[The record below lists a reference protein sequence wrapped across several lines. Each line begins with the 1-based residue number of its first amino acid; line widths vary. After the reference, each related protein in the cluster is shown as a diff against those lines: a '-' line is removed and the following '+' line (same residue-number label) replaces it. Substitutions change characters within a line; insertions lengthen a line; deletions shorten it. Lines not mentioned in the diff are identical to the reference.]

1 MRGKRYMRK
10 VFTLRARIIL
20 ILSVL
25 VLTVIGCGVVTIW
38 YAEAI
43 ESLFTKVVDKDVTS
57 FRVAVNLET
66 ALARQKG
73 FTSYYFMDGDPDWL
87 RQLEQNHQIFNKT
100 LREARESVQTEM
112 GRNILDRIGSE
123 YTLYNDSRRRV
134 IGFYQSGEK
143 EAGFRLHMEIR
154 RQFMAIYNLCEQYK
168 GIHEKSIVRARNEV
182 LSRTRFNNAMI
193 MVFIQIAGMTGVLL
207 AYILFKQVLEPIRQ
221 LTRETLPNEGDR
233 ITSSDEVKTLSHQVY
248 GLIKDVDQTQNKLA
262 RSQAHLVQSEKL
274 AMVGK
279 LAAGVAH
286 SIRNPLTSVK
296 IRLFSLGRT
305 LSLSAGQKEDL
316 EVISEEIHHIDTI
329 LQNFLA
335 FSRPLK
341 PRMEKISPSDVVDLA
356 CQLLWHRFESSGVA
370 IELSR
375 EKRLPMI
382 LADPYQL
389 KEVLINVLVNACEIM
404 TNGGVIRIKEEEGQ
418 GDSGRE
424 VAIRVMDNGPGI
436 PEDIQDKVFLPFFST
451 KEEGT
456 GLGLSIAL
464 RIVEEHGGRL
474 DLRSQG
480 GDGAHFIITLPCKEK
495 DDGNYPDR

>member
-1 MRGKRYMRK
+1 MRK
-10 VFTLRARIIL
+10 IISLRARIIL

-25 VLTVIGCGVVTIW
+25 ILTVIGCGVVTIW

-43 ESLFTKVVDKDVTS
+43 ESLFTRVVDKDVTS

-73 FTSYYFMDGDPDWL
+73 FTSYYFMDGNPDWL

-123 YTLYNDSRRRV
+123 YTHYNDSRRQV
-134 IGFYQSGEK
+134 IGLYQGGKK

-154 RQFMAIYNLCEQYK
+154 RQFMDIYNLCEQYK
-168 GIHEKSIVRARNEV
+168 GIHEKSIAGVRNEV

-193 MVFIQIAGMTGVLL
+193 MIFIQVAGMTGVLL

-221 LTRETLPNEGDR
+221 LTRETLPDEGDR
-233 ITSSDEVKTLSHQVY
+233 VPSSDEVKTLSHQVY
-248 GLIKDVDQTQNKLA
+248 GLIKDVDQTQSKLA
-262 RSQAHLVQSEKL
+262 RSQANLVQSEKL

-286 SIRNPLTSVK
+286 SIRNPLTSLK
-296 IRLFSLGRT
+296 IRLFSLGRA

-356 CQLLWHRFESSGVA
+356 CQLLWHRFESSG
-370 IELSR
+370 IEVELCR
-375 EKRLPMI
+375 EKRLPLI

-404 TNGGVIRIKEEEGQ
+404 TNGGIIRIKEEEGE

-424 VAIRVMDNGPGI
+424 VIIRVIDNGPGI
-436 PEDIQDKVFLPFFST
+436 PEDLQNKVFLPFFST

-464 RIVEEHGGRL
+464 RIVEEHDGRL
-474 DLRSQG
+474 DLRSQEG
-480 GDGAHFIITLPCKEK
+480 EGAHFIITLPCKEK
-495 DDGNYPDR
+495 DDGNYPDC

>member
-1 MRGKRYMRK
+1 MRK
-10 VFTLRARIIL
+10 VISLRARIIL

-73 FTSYYFMDGDPDWL
+73 FTSYYFMDGNPDWL

-112 GRNILDRIGSE
+112 GRNILDSIGSE

-134 IGFYQSGEK
+134 IGFYQGGNK
-143 EAGFRLHMEIR
+143 EAGFKLHINIR
-154 RQFMAIYNLCEQYK
+154 RQFIAIYNLCEQYK
-168 GIHEKSIVRARNEV
+168 GIHEKSIARARNEV

-221 LTRETLPNEGDR
+221 LTRETLPDDGDR
-233 ITSSDEVKTLSHQVY
+233 IPSSDEVKTLSHQVY
-248 GLIKDVDQTQNKLA
+248 GLIKDVDQTQGRLA

-296 IRLFSLGRT
+296 IRLFSLGRA

-370 IELSR
+370 VEISR
-375 EKRLPMI
+375 EKRLPLI
-382 LADPYQL
+382 PADPYQL

-404 TNGGVIRIKEEEGQ
+404 TNGGVIRIEEEEGQ

-424 VAIRVMDNGPGI
+424 VIIRVIDNGPGI

-474 DLRSQG
+474 DLRSRE
-480 GDGAHFIITLPCKEK
+480 GDGAHFVITLPCKEK
-495 DDGNYPDR
+495 NDGNYPDC